1 MTREKHKISSVL
13 FSNSA
18 DDVYDMHSENSK
30 CIFLLNLSELL
41 LFLAQPP
48 VCGQNWVFLKEQS
61 PVSEELEGKVFKI
74 LLQQAVKSI
83 SVTFNTQIYKNTWFI
98 IHQEVSNSYQFL
110 FAGFLLFI
118 SWVVFLKVFSSA
130 F

>member
-18 DDVYDMHSENSK
+18 EDVYDMHSENSK

-48 VCGQNWVFLKEQS
+48 VCGQNRVFLKEQS
-61 PVSEELEGKVFKI
+61 PVSEELEGKVFEI